1 MPISTTT
8 FEERLERIGERAK
21 IADRAHAKRRRSS
34 LPRPGPMI
42 VMAAMGTLMS
52 GAAFAWDGDEAPYD
66 WALPSVQWVLSLL
79 P

>member
-8 FEERLERIGERAK
+8 FEERLERIEQRAEV
-21 IADRAHAKRRRSS
+21 ADRSYAKRRRRT
-34 LPRPGPMI
+34 LPRPGPM
-42 VMAAMGTLMS
+42 VAMAGVGMLLG
-52 GAAFAWDGDEAPYD
+52 GAAFAWDGNSAPYE